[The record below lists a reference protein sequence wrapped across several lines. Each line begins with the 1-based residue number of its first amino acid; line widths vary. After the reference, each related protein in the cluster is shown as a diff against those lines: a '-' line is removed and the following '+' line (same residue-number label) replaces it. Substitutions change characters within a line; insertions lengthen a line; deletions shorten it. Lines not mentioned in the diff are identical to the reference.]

1 MKLKSGAELIKFHNW
16 GYRPGFILGISMKEF
31 EILKQKIP
39 GVRRDVPLKDHTTF
53 KIGGPAKYFFVAK
66 TSKDIVKA
74 VSVARDLK
82 LPFFLLSGG
91 SNVLAS
97 DDGFSGLVVK
107 IQNTKYKIPFD
118 FAQGKQTTKVWAE
131 AGVSMATLVRET
143 GKLGLAGL
151 EWAGGLPG
159 TVGGAVRGNA
169 GAFGG
174 EIKDAIAQVEAIDE
188 EGKRKTFSQKEC
200 TFGYR
205 SSIFKEK
212 NMVVLEATFQL
223 RKGERKEIQAVAKD
237 HMRYRKERHPL
248 EYPNAGSIF
257 KNCNVKKVPK
267 ELAEILK
274 DVIKM
279 DPFPVIPTA
288 AILARAKLQGLRVGD
303 AQISEKHP
311 NYIVNRGNARAK
323 EVLQLIE
330 DVKKRIKKQFGIE
343 LEEEISFPH

>member
-1 MKLKSGAELIKFHNW
+1 MNDFSL
-16 GYRPGFILGISMKEF
+16 
-31 EILKQKIP
+31 LKQQLP
-39 GVRRDVPLKDHTTF
+39 GVRRDIPLKDHTTF
-53 KIGGPAKYFFVAK
+53 RIGGPAKYFFIAK
-66 TSKDIVKA
+66 TSNDIAKA
-74 VSVARDLK
+74 VSVARNLK

-97 DDGFSGLVVK
+97 DDGFPGLVVK
-107 IQNTKYKIPFD
+107 IQNSKFKLPLD
-118 FAQGKQTTKVWAE
+118 SARGKQTTKVWAE

-143 GKLGLAGL
+143 GKRGLAGL

-174 EIKDAIAQVEAIDE
+174 EIKDTTTQVEAIDE
-188 EGKRKTFSQKEC
+188 KGKRKTFSRKEC
-200 TFGYR
+200 KFGYR

-212 NMVVLEATFQL
+212 NLVVLDSTFQL
-223 RKGERKEIQAVAKD
+223 RKGNKKEIQAVAKD
-237 HMRYRKERHPL
+237 HIRYRKERHPL

-257 KNCNVKKVPK
+257 KNCDLAKVPK
-267 ELAEILK
+267 ELAESMK

-311 NYIVNRGNARAK
+311 NYIVNRGDASAK
-323 EVLQLIE
+323 DVIQLIAKT
-330 DVKKRIKKQFGIE
+330 KKLIKKKFGVE